1 MIGDGEQNVLRYNV
15 RMNRPK
21 GLVLT
26 AWIMVALL
34 LAGWMR
40 GYLWPHHAQLA
51 HPHPLG
57 HALIVVFLLIVRLTA
72 CVCIFYF
79 VRGRNWAR
87 IVVLVVSVV
96 SIFGLLQLRHDDTP
110 GKVIGIASALLA
122 MFFLY
127 WLNKR
132 SVREFFK
139 SGGAATIGPV

>member
-1 MIGDGEQNVLRYNV
+1 
-15 RMNRPK
+15 
-21 GLVLT
+21 
-26 AWIMVALL
+26 MVALL

-51 HPHPLG
+51 HPHPHL
-57 HALIVVFLLIVRLTA
+57 HPLIAVFLLVVRITA
-72 CVCIFYF
+72 FFCIFYY

-96 SIFGLLQLRHDDTP
+96 SIFGLLQLGHEDTP
-110 GKVIGIASALLA
+110 GQVIGIAWALLA

-139 SGGAATIGPV
+139 RGGAATIGPS